1 MPFVFSPNRIVK
13 VTYVGHLCEGCGLTI
28 YRHRKVCGRCEI
40 TSYCSLDCRDED
52 FDDHM
57 QLCQAAPTF
66 PEHCMSSLPDRLL
79 HSARKFTNI
88 YHARVAIAALH
99 GLFRT
104 LDRFPDLKT
113 ESADSF
119 HDRFLTLSRQSMWVI
134 TLQEKDCVSRLETP
148 TAKDVHYVANSGKL
162 VPHLD
167 FPRKEI
173 KLQNFLINR
182 NKNIYDPEGIIMML
196 GVYVNDKD
204 GVGQADYSLSAPVPN
219 IAALQHAFLAINPE
233 GDLALTGM

>member
-1 MPFVFSPNRIVK
+1 
-13 VTYVGHLCEGCGLTI
+13 
-28 YRHRKVCGRCEI
+28 
-40 TSYCSLDCRDED
+40 
-52 FDDHM
+52 M
-57 QLCQAAPTF
+57 QLCRAAPTF

-88 YHARVAIAALH
+88 YHARVAITALH

-119 HDRFLTLSRQSMWVI
+119 RERFLALSCRSMWVL

-148 TAKDVHYVANSGKL
+148 TAKDVYYVANSGKL
-162 VPHLD
+162 VPHSD
-167 FPRKEI
+167 FPRKEV

-182 NKNIYDPEGIIMML
+182 NENIYHPEGIIMIL
-196 GVYVNDKD
+196 GVHINDKD
-204 GVGQADYSLSAPVPN
+204 GVGQADYTFSAPVPN
-219 IAALQHAFLAINPE
+219 IASLQHAYLSINPD